1 MSSVEPVP
9 GTAASAVPASPDVP
23 ALPAAPV
30 GDVIHD
36 IGFRHYDG
44 HRFGRGW
51 VVRSLLVETV
61 RGVFGLGR
69 PAKSKVMPWVLIGI
83 LLIPPLVIAITIL
96 LTGSD
101 ELSISYTQYP
111 GAMELVISLFVAGAA
126 PYCVSRDLRH
136 GVMPLYLS
144 RPMRRSDYVLAK
156 FAGLAISMFG
166 VLALAETLLLV
177 GALLMKLP
185 VGDQLAGWAGGILTV
200 AILALILSGI
210 SLVIAAFTLRRGLGV
225 AAIITGLLVVSGVVQ
240 ILIAIANDKG
250 YPTLASYLP
259 ALNPYSLVDGLAV
272 RLLGVDPSNGTSYP
286 AGPLGLLVFGSL
298 VVATV
303 GACLAILIRRYQK
316 VGGV

>member
-1 MSSVEPVP
+1 MSGVEPVP
-9 GTAASAVPASPDVP
+9 GTSASAVPA
-23 ALPAAPV
+23 LLAAPV

-36 IGFRHYDG
+36 IGFRHYEG

-83 LLIPPLVIAITIL
+83 LLVVPLVMAVTIL
-96 LTGSD
+96 LTGGD
-101 ELSISYTQYP
+101 KLPISYTQYP

-144 RPMRRSDYVLAK
+144 RPMKRSDYVLAK
-156 FAGLAISMFG
+156 FAGLAISLFG

-210 SLVIAAFTLRRGLGV
+210 ALVIAAFTLRRGLGV
-225 AAIITGLLVVSGVVQ
+225 AAIITGLLVVSGIVQ
-240 ILIAIANDKG
+240 ILTTIAHDKG
-250 YPTLASYLP
+250 YPTVESYLP
-259 ALNPYSLVDGLAV
+259 ALRPFSLVDGLAV
-272 RLLGVDPSNGTSYP
+272 RLLGVAPSNGASYP

-298 VVATV
+298 AVATV
-303 GACLAILIRRYQK
+303 GACLAVLIRRYQK

>member
-1 MSSVEPVP
+1 
-9 GTAASAVPASPDVP
+9 
-23 ALPAAPV
+23 
-30 GDVIHD
+30 
-36 IGFRHYDG
+36 
-44 HRFGRGW
+44 
-51 VVRSLLVETV
+51 VRSLLVETV

-83 LLIPPLVIAITIL
+83 LLVVPLVMAVTIL
-96 LTGSD
+96 LTGGD
-101 ELSISYTQYP
+101 KLPISYTQYP

-144 RPMRRSDYVLAK
+144 RPMKRSDYVLAK
-156 FAGLAISMFG
+156 FAGLAISLFG

-210 SLVIAAFTLRRGLGV
+210 ALVIAAFTLRRGLGV
-225 AAIITGLLVVSGVVQ
+225 AAIITGLLVVSGIVQ
-240 ILIAIANDKG
+240 ILTTIAHDKG
-250 YPTLASYLP
+250 YPTVESYLP
-259 ALNPYSLVDGLAV
+259 ALRPFSLVDGLAV
-272 RLLGVDPSNGTSYP
+272 RLLGVAPSNGASYP

-298 VVATV
+298 AVATV
-303 GACLAILIRRYQK
+303 GACLAVLIRRYQK

>member
-1 MSSVEPVP
+1 MSGVEPVP
-9 GTAASAVPASPDVP
+9 GAGASAVPALP
-23 ALPAAPV
+23 ALPAAPAY
-30 GDVIHD
+30 DVIHD

-69 PAKSKVMPWVLIGI
+69 PAKSKVMPWSLIGI
-83 LLIPPLVIAITIL
+83 LLIPPLVIAVSIL
-96 LTGSD
+96 LTGGD
-101 ELSISYTQYP
+101 ELAISYTQYP

-144 RPMRRSDYVLAK
+144 RPMKRSDYVLAK
-156 FAGLAISMFG
+156 FAGLAISLFG
-166 VLALAETLLLV
+166 VLALAERLLLV

-185 VGDQLAGWAGGILTV
+185 VGDQIAGWAGGILTV

-210 SLVIAAFTLRRGLGV
+210 SLVIAAFTPRRGLGV
-225 AAIITGLLVVSGVVQ
+225 AAIITGLLVVSGIVQ
-240 ILIAIANDKG
+240 ILTAIADDKG
-250 YPTLASYLP
+250 YPTVASYLP
-259 ALNPYSLVDGLAV
+259 ALSPFSLVDGLAV
-272 RLLGVDPSNGTSYP
+272 RLLGVAPSNGISYP
-286 AGPLGLLVFGSL
+286 AGALGLVVFGSL
-298 VVATV
+298 AVATV
-303 GACLAILIRRYQK
+303 GACLAVLIRRYQK

>member
-1 MSSVEPVP
+1 MSGVEPAP
-9 GTAASAVPASPDVP
+9 QPPAPS
-23 ALPAAPV
+23 ALPPAP
-30 GDVIHD
+30 GDDVIHD

-44 HRFGRGW
+44 TRFGRGW

-69 PAKSKVMPWVLIGI
+69 PAKSKVMPWALIAI
-83 LLIPPLVIAITIL
+83 LLIPPLVIAVTIL
-96 LTGSD
+96 LIGGD
-101 ELSISYTQYP
+101 ELPISYTQYP

-144 RPMRRSDYVLAK
+144 RPMKRSDYVLAK
-156 FAGLAISMFG
+156 YAGLTISLFG
-166 VLALAETLLLV
+166 VLAAAETLLLV

-185 VGDQLAGWAGGILTV
+185 VGAQLAGWAGGILTV
-200 AILALILSGI
+200 AILALVLSGI
-210 SLVIAAFTLRRGLGV
+210 ALVVAAFTPRRGLGV
-225 AAIITGLLVVSGVVQ
+225 AAIITGLLVVSGTVQ
-240 ILIAIANDKG
+240 ILISTANDKG

-259 ALNPYSLVDGLAV
+259 ALSPFSLVDGLAV
-272 RLLGVDPSNGTSYP
+272 RLLGVSPSNGASYP
-286 AGPLGLLVFGSL
+286 AGVLGLLVFGSTA
-298 VVATV
+298 VAVV

>member
-1 MSSVEPVP
+1 MFGVEPVP
-9 GTAASAVPASPDVP
+9 GAAVSAVP
-23 ALPAAPV
+23 ALPAAPT

-36 IGFRHYDG
+36 IGFRHYGG

-83 LLIPPLVIAITIL
+83 LLVVPLVMAVTIL
-96 LTGSD
+96 LTGGD
-101 ELSISYTQYP
+101 KLPISYTQYP

-144 RPMRRSDYVLAK
+144 RPMKRSDYVLAK
-156 FAGLAISMFG
+156 FAGLAISLFG

-225 AAIITGLLVVSGVVQ
+225 AAIITGLLVVSGIVQ
-240 ILIAIANDKG
+240 ILTTIAHDKG
-250 YPTLASYLP
+250 YPTVESYLP
-259 ALNPYSLVDGLAV
+259 ALRPFSLVDGLAV
-272 RLLGVDPSNGTSYP
+272 RLLGVAPSNGASYP

-298 VVATV
+298 AVATV
-303 GACLAILIRRYQK
+303 GACLAVLIRRYQK